1 MTPLVF
7 VHGFMGGSEQW
18 EKQFDEL
25 SKEYELI
32 TIDLPGF
39 GINNQLPAINSI
51 YSFSKWVIAELKKKN
66 IKKYHLLGHSMGGM
80 IVQEMVRSDS
90 QNIDK
95 LILYGTGSLGVLPG
109 RFETIKQSKIRAKN
123 DGASETAARISATWF
138 LDYHNSFAYEAC
150 SKIAKKS
157 SLESILAGLDA
168 MNEWSGEQN
177 LKKLENKT
185 LIIWGDQ
192 DRTYLWPQIEILW
205 KNIKNSN
212 LSVIPGCAHAVH
224 LEKPEIFN
232 KVIKDFLKFV

>member
-18 EKQFDEL
+18 EKQLDEL
-25 SKEYELI
+25 SKEYKLI

-39 GINNQLPAINSI
+39 GKNNQLPAINSI

-80 IVQEMVRSDS
+80 IVQEMVRTDS

-95 LILYGTGSLGVLPG
+95 LILYGTGSLGILPG
-109 RFETIKQSKIRAKN
+109 RFETIMHSKTRAKN

-138 LDYHNSFAYEAC
+138 LDYHNSIAYEGC
-150 SKIAKKS
+150 SKIAKRS
-157 SLESILAGLDA
+157 SIESILAGLDA
-168 MNEWSGEQN
+168 MSEWSGEQN

-232 KVIKDFLKFV
+232 KVIKDFLNSV

>member
-80 IVQEMVRSDS
+80 IVQEMV
-90 QNIDK
+90 
-95 LILYGTGSLGVLPG
+95 
-109 RFETIKQSKIRAKN
+109 EE
-123 DGASETAARISATWF
+123 SEV
-138 LDYHNSFAYEAC
+138 
-150 SKIAKKS
+150 
-157 SLESILAGLDA
+157 DA
-168 MNEWSGEQN
+168 HVAPREGE
-177 LKKLENKT
+177 
-185 LIIWGDQ
+185 
-192 DRTYLWPQIEILW
+192 
-205 KNIKNSN
+205 
-212 LSVIPGCAHAVH
+212 
-224 LEKPEIFN
+224 
-232 KVIKDFLKFV
+232 

>member
-123 DGASETAARISATWF
+123 DGASETAA
-138 LDYHNSFAYEAC
+138 
-150 SKIAKKS
+150 
-157 SLESILAGLDA
+157 
-168 MNEWSGEQN
+168 
-177 LKKLENKT
+177 
-185 LIIWGDQ
+185 
-192 DRTYLWPQIEILW
+192 
-205 KNIKNSN
+205 
-212 LSVIPGCAHAVH
+212 
-224 LEKPEIFN
+224 
-232 KVIKDFLKFV
+232 

>member
-1 MTPLVF
+1 MWKLQIDF
-7 VHGFMGGSEQW
+7 F
-18 EKQFDEL
+18 
-25 SKEYELI
+25 KENYRVI
-32 TIDLPGF
+32 APALPGF
-39 GINNQLPAINSI
+39 GKSNQVNSCDSIECMAKAILI
-51 YSFSKWVIAELKKKN
+51 LLEKKEIKN
-66 IKKYHLLGHSMGGM
+66 FNLLGHSMGGM

-138 LDYHNSFAYEAC
+138 LDYDNSFAYEAC

-192 DRTYLWPQIEILW
+192 D
-205 KNIKNSN
+205 
-212 LSVIPGCAHAVH
+212 LSLIH
-224 LEKPEIFN
+224 I
-232 KVIKDFLKFV
+232 